1 MGLWTLLERF
11 LSRSRLGVALAAP
24 IGVFLV
30 LDLTAQIVIRSAWG
44 RSQPFA
50 LWEWSAVAIPLLAF
64 IAGYC
69 VTIVAVAGQLK
80 RMGWWRLLQSGHSL
94 DAIRS
99 LSWRDFERVV
109 AAAFTQKGWSA
120 ELVGQQGPDGG
131 LDLVLRRGKQVAI
144 VQCKQR
150 RYLYGAYVEERD
162 IREFVGV
169 IAARKMMK
177 GFFVTSGVFTPQA
190 TEFAEKVPQL
200 ELIAGDD
207 LLAMV
212 GRCPKCKGQL
222 APKNGKYG
230 VFLSCIRYP
239 DCDGALN
246 VAA

>member
-50 LWEWSAVAIPLLAF
+50 LWEWSAVVIPLLAF

-212 GRCPKCKGQL
+212 GRCPKCKGPL
-222 APKNGKYG
+222 APKNSKYG
-230 VFLSCIRYP
+230 VFLSCVRYP
-239 DCDGALN
+239 DCDGALSI
-246 VAA
+246 AA